1 MKEEKRNYL
10 FKQAN
15 GKHLTLN
22 EWINPKNG
30 TSREENL
37 TLLTEEE
44 SGHFI
49 EFDKAQ
55 VVRRIYFYDITQH
68 YDGCRINESYG
79 YKPFRE
85 ANPDLKDCYNGH
97 NAYLKKKF
105 KDWDIKFEE
114 WSKKYHELP
123 IHEQMD
129 IDSWKDNPYGYP
141 SRERIIDDY
150 NVKKNGWAFCQ
161 THIGWYY
168 IVEVDLYDEK
178 LVEYPTRI
186 TQEEIDNIQK
196 LAPFTQ
202 KWTEFGT
209 NDENGKRRWFDKA
222 DLPAKAYK
230 NNTYQAKRYKQK
242 ASVLKAMEEK

>member
-1 MKEEKRNYL
+1 MSLDPRNRFLLLEEAPAPTEKDTP
-10 FKQAN
+10 A
-15 GKHLTLN
+15 
-22 EWINPKNG
+22 I
-30 TSREENL
+30 
-37 TLLTEEE
+37 LLPE
-44 SGHFI
+44 
-49 EFDKAQ
+49 
-55 VVRRIYFYDITQH
+55 
-68 YDGCRINESYG
+68 
-79 YKPFRE
+79 
-85 ANPDLKDCYNGH
+85 
-97 NAYLKKKF
+97 
-105 KDWDIKFEE
+105 
-114 WSKKYHELP
+114 
-123 IHEQMD
+123 
-129 IDSWKDNPYGYP
+129 
-141 SRERIIDDY
+141 DY

-209 NDENGKRRWFDKA
+209 NDENGKRIWFDKA

-242 ASVLKAMEEK
+242 ASVLKALEVK